1 MHLAF
6 SSHIVMHTIYLRT
19 KDKGLTITNLW
30 CHVDIIKLK
39 AWSTKHFETAVMSN
53 WFLMNETYS
62 QKSDKTIHIK
72 YAINN
77 SSLHIYFTFP
87 LIYFFFLFI
96 GYINGLPLCLNN
108 IALHLLVTRWYLHGL
123 AFSAVPSRLV
133 PIDMCP
139 LSKGLPIFTFNM
151 I

>member
-1 MHLAF
+1 
-6 SSHIVMHTIYLRT
+6 
-19 KDKGLTITNLW
+19 
-30 CHVDIIKLK
+30 
-39 AWSTKHFETAVMSN
+39 
-53 WFLMNETYS
+53 MNETYS

-77 SSLHIYFTFP
+77 SSLHIYLTFP

-96 GYINGLPLCLNN
+96 GYINGLPLCLKN

-139 LSKGLPIFTFNM
+139 YPKVSQFSLLFWYKLKVVQYKIVGNYLIIVNSVVHNIALNDLYLTSPCQ
-151 I
+151 